1 MNTQKGFTLIE
12 LMIVIAVIGILAA
25 IALPQYQTYVA
36 KTQVRRVM
44 VETAAIRPAIEVCL
58 SEGSTEEGCAYGWT
72 QSNLLGARFNL
83 QGPHLVVT
91 LGRPRED
98 FSTVYVHLG
107 ASLTARFGGNAAS
120 AIQGKTLTWMRYT
133 DTGWRCE
140 TNVDPKYRPAGCTQY
155 NPILAE
161 V

>member
-12 LMIVIAVIGILAA
+12 LMIVIAVIGIIVA

-36 KTQVRRVM
+36 KTQVSRVM
-44 VETAAIRPAIEVCL
+44 AETAAIRPAIEVCL

-72 QSNLLGARFNL
+72 QSNLLGANFNL

-91 LGRPRED
+91 LDRPRED
-98 FSTVYVHLG
+98 FSTVYVPG
-107 ASLTARFGGNAAS
+107 TFLTARFGGNAAPV
-120 AIQGKTLTWMRYT
+120 IQGKILVWSLHSNI
-133 DTGWRCE
+133 GWRCM
-140 TNVDPKYRPAGCTQY
+140 TTVAPKYRPAGCRQY
-155 NPILAE
+155 SPPPGE